1 MQSALRARP
10 VARISLA
17 VFLQIKCKPL
27 ASHSKRVSNSHPN
40 RILEGRK
47 CFPRGTTSTLGASK
61 IKPKSSRG
69 LPGAPKSA
77 QEPPKS
83 AQERPKSTPRAPQ
96 EPPKSAQERP
106 KSAQKRP
113 KSRSR
118 ASGHAQDRLP
128 GIILRRRSSKKA
140 TFKGDLSRDSVE
152 KRVRNDFR

>member
-1 MQSALRARP
+1 AGRN
-10 VARISLA
+10 
-17 VFLQIKCKPL
+17 
-27 ASHSKRVSNSHPN
+27 ASPEAQH
-40 RILEGRK
+40 
-47 CFPRGTTSTLGASK
+47 STLGGVKNRTK
-61 IKPKSSRG
+61 IVR
-69 LPGAPKSA
+69 GAPRSA
-77 QEPPKS
+77 QECPRAPKS

-96 EPPKSAQERP
+96 EPPKTPKSAPRAPQVRP
-106 KSAQKRP
+106 KSAQERP